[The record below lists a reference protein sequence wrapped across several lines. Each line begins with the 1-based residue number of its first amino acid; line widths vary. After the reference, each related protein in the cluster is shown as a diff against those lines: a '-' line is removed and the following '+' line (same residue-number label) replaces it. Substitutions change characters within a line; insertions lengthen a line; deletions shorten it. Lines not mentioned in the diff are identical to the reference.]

1 MKLPRQEL
9 TYPSLSGMTTTLHT
23 APQSSETNQQTAV
36 GLPEFSQV
44 EFFLHT
50 FLFKV
55 SLKLPN
61 MRRNIGW
68 RVFHLCI
75 SYFRSGQVR
84 LYQVVGRPAVLGRY
98 NQSSPKHFNL
108 STCFVAANFLKNIFL
123 TKIFL
128 QLFYIRSA
136 L

>member
-1 MKLPRQEL
+1 MYLLKKSYSRKTKSFLNNKSSFLLILFFHDFLPNFKDKLLVNIMFEIKLPRQEL

-55 SLKLPN
+55 SLKVPD
-61 MRRNIGW
+61 MKRNIGW
-68 RVFHLCI
+68 RVFHLFI
-75 SYFRSGQVR
+75 SYFRSG
-84 LYQVVGRPAVLGRY
+84 
-98 NQSSPKHFNL
+98 
-108 STCFVAANFLKNIFL
+108 
-123 TKIFL
+123 
-128 QLFYIRSA
+128 
-136 L
+136 